1 MKWFY
6 RRSEVDR
13 GKVNESKYTLDY
25 SANNKYCR
33 GPGVVCQIV
42 FEVKFEFDL
51 IIVIE
56 EGESIS

>member
-1 MKWFY
+1 M
-6 RRSEVDR
+6 
-13 GKVNESKYTLDY
+13 NESTYTLDY